1 MNLFLDSLTS
11 PASLILFDAEKSI
24 QTQKNV
30 DIALNESSKLID
42 EINIFFDEN
51 QIHISDI
58 ENIVITN
65 WPGWFTWVRTVTLI
79 ANTLA
84 FRSNITL
91 TPISYFDLYDT
102 YPIVK
107 CSSKRDVFIQKS
119 ASSEIEIISNESCI
133 RYLNSNNIIQIYGD
147 FEKYENTDIII
158 SKVPNYIEIIKTIQ
172 FQKQKQIEALYI
184 KKPNIS

>member
-1 MNLFLDSLTS
+1 MNLLLDSLSS
-11 PASLILFDAEKSI
+11 PATLALFNSKRIITAKKI
-24 QTQKNV
+24 VN
-30 DIALNESSKLID
+30 IALNESSKLID
-42 EINIFFDEN
+42 EINTFLSEN
-51 QIHISDI
+51 KIDVSDI
-58 ENIVITN
+58 ENIIITN

-91 TPISYFDLYDT
+91 TPISYFDLYNT

-107 CSSKRDVFIQKS
+107 CSSKRDVFIQKWV
-119 ASSEIEIISNESCI
+119 SSEIEIISNESCI
-133 RYLNSNNIIQIYGD
+133 EYLNSNNITQIYGD

-158 SKVPNYIEIIKTIQ
+158 LKVPDYKEIIKTIQ